1 MQEPKAHSFCYL
13 AFSALPMIIS
23 AALMGP
29 FLFPPIF
36 LGGILFFLFSCLY
49 GVTTLFFSV
58 VGYAV
63 LAFVADQSFL
73 LKLQPAVFFMISLF
87 SGFLVAVLTRRIEE
101 KEETLLQEVT
111 ELKEA
116 LSRQRHKTD
125 LLFNKIR
132 DIETGGFKKPSRRK
146 KKKEDKGQELLPF

>member
-49 GVTTLFFSV
+49 GVSTLFFSF
-58 VGYAV
+58 VGYTV
-63 LAFVADQSFL
+63 LAFVADPGFL
-73 LKLQPAVFFMISLF
+73 LKLQPAVFFMISLI
-87 SGFLVAVLTRRIEE
+87 SGFLVAGLTRRLEE
-101 KEETLLQEVT
+101 KEERLQQEVRA
-111 ELKEA
+111 LKEA
-116 LSRQRHKTD
+116 LSRQKNKTD
-125 LLFNKIR
+125 LLFSKIR
-132 DIETGGFKKPSRRK
+132 DIETGGFKKPSGRK
-146 KKKEDKGQELLPF
+146 RKKEDKGQELLPF

>member
-29 FLFPPIF
+29 FLFSPIF

-49 GVTTLFFSV
+49 GVSTLFFSFI
-58 VGYAV
+58 GYTV
-63 LAFVADQSFL
+63 LAFVADPGFL
-73 LKLQPAVFFMISLF
+73 LKLQPVLFFMISLL

-101 KEETLLQEVT
+101 KGESLKLEVEKLQ
-111 ELKEA
+111 EA
-116 LSRQRHKTD
+116 LSRQKNKTD
-125 LLFNKIR
+125 LLFSKIR
-132 DIETGGFKKPSRRK
+132 DIETGGFKKPSHRK